1 MKHSETKPKQ
11 FKRWLWM
18 PLFAGILFV
27 GSGCKNTS
35 GGTGWPISAPAGVD
49 PLMGNQP
56 AITPAAGVVPT
67 GLAPAASPTGPVAGP
82 LPAMHAPNSMG
93 SPAALATGTTSMLSN
108 PRDPLA
114 SNNNTSVPALSAP
127 IPTSNA
133 SFAPNAG
140 INPGGSV
147 PVLLNPVPSSN
158 PNGGTPPPAFGSIPS
173 GPLPSGPLPL
183 GPLPLGGSA
192 PPPPPDPVP
201 GGSVSKLNPQGP
213 IALAGLQQFPNQN
226 INQASANVSTSQY
239 NMAVQSNLTQLQDQL
254 RQQGQAV
261 DQATQTSLTHLN
273 GALCQ
278 NGMVWQKMQKQ
289 TNGTWKSIASFS
301 DPKNPTNRR
310 TMEAVAA
317 TPDAALGALLGEV
330 QAAR

>member
-1 MKHSETKPKQ
+1 MKHSETKTKH

-27 GSGCKNTS
+27 GTGCKNAS

-49 PLMGNQP
+49 PLMGHPP
-56 AITPAAGVVPT
+56 AIAPTAGVAPT

-127 IPTSNA
+127 IPTSNIP
-133 SFAPNAG
+133 FAPNAG

-173 GPLPSGPLPL
+173 

-226 INQASANVSTSQY
+226 INQASANVNTTTSQY

-254 RQQGQAV
+254 RQQGQTV
-261 DQATQTSLTHLN
+261 DQATQTSLTNLN

-317 TPDAALGALLGEV
+317 TPEAALGALLVEI

>member
-1 MKHSETKPKQ
+1 MKHSETKTKH

-18 PLFAGILFV
+18 PLFAGIIFV
-27 GSGCKNTS
+27 GTGCKNTS

-49 PLMGNQP
+49 PLMGNPP
-56 AITPAAGVVPT
+56 AFAPAAGVAPT

-114 SNNNTSVPALSAP
+114 SNSNTTVPALSAP
-127 IPTSNA
+127 IPTFNTP
-133 SFAPNAG
+133 FAPSAG

-173 GPLPSGPLPL
+173 GPLPSGGSTPLPS
-183 GPLPLGGSA
+183 GGSA
-192 PPPPPDPVP
+192 PPPDPVP

-226 INQASANVSTSQY
+226 INQASANLNTTTSQY
-239 NMAVQSNLTQLQDQL
+239 NLAVQSNLTQLQDQL

-261 DQATQTSLTHLN
+261 DQATQTSLTNLN

-317 TPDAALGALLGEV
+317 TPDAALGALLSEV
-330 QAAR
+330 QTAR

>member
-1 MKHSETKPKQ
+1 MKHSETKTKH

-18 PLFAGILFV
+18 PLFAGIIFV
-27 GSGCKNTS
+27 GTGCKNTS

-49 PLMGNQP
+49 PLMGNPP
-56 AITPAAGVVPT
+56 AIAPAAGVAPT

-114 SNNNTSVPALSAP
+114 SNSNTTVPALSAP
-127 IPTSNA
+127 IPTFNTP
-133 SFAPNAG
+133 FAPSAG

-183 GPLPLGGSA
+183 GGSA
-192 PPPPPDPVP
+192 PPPDPVP

-213 IALAGLQQFPNQN
+213 IALAGLQQYPNQN
-226 INQASANVSTSQY
+226 INQASANLNTTTSQY
-239 NMAVQSNLTQLQDQL
+239 NQII
-254 RQQGQAV
+254 
-261 DQATQTSLTHLN
+261 QTH
-273 GALCQ
+273 
-278 NGMVWQKMQKQ
+278 V
-289 TNGTWKSIASFS
+289 F
-301 DPKNPTNRR
+301 NPT
-310 TMEAVAA
+310 
-317 TPDAALGALLGEV
+317 
-330 QAAR
+330 